1 MIRRKL
7 LALIFLLQLCAFAQ
21 AQLRIEITQGG
32 DNPTPIAIVP
42 FAWNG
47 GGLLDEEIAAV
58 VSADL
63 GRSGQFSPL
72 SRADMLSQPSA
83 QSEVF
88 YKDWSMLGSDYL
100 VIGRVAPLG
109 SSYDITYELLD
120 VRKQQAIAK
129 WSIANVK
136 DLRTAAH
143 NISDTVYEKLT
154 GLKGVFSTKL
164 MYILVNGKVGGKRIY
179 QLQIA
184 DADGERQK
192 TILQSSDPV
201 MSPAWSPDGNQIAYV
216 SFASG
221 RPAIYIQNR
230 FTGQRTQLTNFR
242 GINGSPDWSPN
253 GRYMAMTLSKDGN
266 PEIYVMDIQSRQLRR
281 LTNHYAIDTEP
292 RWTKDGRFLL
302 FTSNRGGGPQIYKMD
317 VSSGQLIRLTYNGN
331 YNARGQI
338 SFDGS
343 DLIMVHR
350 EGGQFHISVQDL
362 QRDSFTNL
370 TQTTLDE
377 SPSLAPNGSLA
388 IYATEQRGR
397 GVLGVVSLNGNT
409 RYVLPS
415 QYGDVREPV
424 WSPFLNQ

>member
-1 MIRRKL
+1 MIRRQCF
-7 LALIFLLQLCAFAQ
+7 ALIFLLHVCSFAQ

-47 GGLLDEEIAAV
+47 GGLLDEDIAAV

-72 SRADMLSQPSA
+72 SRADMLSQPSV
-83 QSEVF
+83 QQEVF

-100 VIGRVAPLG
+100 VIGRVASLG

-120 VRKQQAIAK
+120 VRKKQPIAK

-164 MYILVNGKVGGKRIY
+164 MYILVNGGVGGKRVY

-302 FTSNRGGGPQIYKMD
+302 FTSNRGGGPQLYKMD
-317 VSSGQLIRLTYNGN
+317 VSTGQLTRLTYNGN
-331 YNARGQI
+331 YNARGQM
-338 SFDGS
+338 SYDGS

-362 QRDSFTNL
+362 QRDTFTNL

-377 SPSLAPNGSLA
+377 SPSLAPNGSLV

-409 RYVLPS
+409 KYVLPS

-424 WSPFLNQ
+424 WSPFLN